1 MSDNN
6 YQDYKSQID
15 VWASMWDEMDDD
27 KIHPPLQKPE
37 RSDFASKIFGNQ
49 DFENDDQEEEDPG
62 LIQEAESV
70 TQNPV
75 RVNTAGRD
83 DKHPEPCWVK
93 EDLLSEIEKL
103 KNSLFDMENKL
114 ARMGQPEKKLQ
125 KSKNQKDQDVLKKIE
140 SIRKD
145 IDDLSDKLGIGKQDV
160 SLFAVKK

>member
-15 VWASMWDEMDDD
+15 VWASMWDEMEGENT
-27 KIHPPLQKPE
+27 HPPLQKPE
-37 RSDFASKIFGNQ
+37 RSEFASKIFGDQ
-49 DFENDDQEEEDPG
+49 DLENDDQEEEDPG
-62 LIQEAESV
+62 LIQESESI

-75 RVNTAGRD
+75 RAHTAGRD
-83 DKHPEPCWVK
+83 DEQPEPCWVK

-114 ARMGQPEKKLQ
+114 ARMGQPEKKSL
-125 KSKNQKDQDVLKKIE
+125 KNKNQKNQDILKKIE
-140 SIRKD
+140 SIRKN

>member
-15 VWASMWDEMDDD
+15 VWASMWDEMEGE
-27 KIHPPLQKPE
+27 KVHPSLQKPE
-37 RSDFASKIFGNQ
+37 RSEFASKIFGDQ
-49 DFENDDQEEEDPG
+49 DFENDDQEEDPG
-62 LIQEAESV
+62 LIQESESI

-75 RVNTAGRD
+75 RVHTAGRD
-83 DKHPEPCWVK
+83 DQHPEPCWVK

-114 ARMGQPEKKLQ
+114 ARMNQPEKKSQ